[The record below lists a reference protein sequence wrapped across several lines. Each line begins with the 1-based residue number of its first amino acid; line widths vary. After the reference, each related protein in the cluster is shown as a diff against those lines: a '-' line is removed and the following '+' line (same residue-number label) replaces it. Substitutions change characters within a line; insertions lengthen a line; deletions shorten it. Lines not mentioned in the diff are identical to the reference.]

1 LNVEKNGPEVLDQ
14 VNEHL
19 KYIGEKNEQVRVL
32 LQWAKRKEQEPIGKT
47 MLAHIESEIK
57 DVTKIAEKGFKEESD
72 KKDKIINELKIMDEK
87 ISNKISVNI
96 QVKV

>member
-1 LNVEKNGPEVLDQ
+1 
-14 VNEHL
+14 
-19 KYIGEKNEQVRVL
+19 
-32 LQWAKRKEQEPIGKT
+32 

-57 DVTKIAEKGFKEESD
+57 DVTKIAEKGFKEELD